1 MTDSQDQAG
10 SVAGNQPGGMY
21 QVVMNLSV
29 PALRAGDRI
38 EDWKPLCLAGVS
50 TILARGKSGQAL
62 AVGMLPAYLNRR
74 PVERELVRQ
83 VVQDCDSVEDAFK
96 ILITTLDPPLDKYQC
111 IQDMCRLDWVPRVQV
126 DDFFFELKKLATRG
140 AADLSFVCS
149 LFVSQLP
156 KEIQPKAKSWMAD
169 RAALTDDKARELL
182 IAVKGWL
189 VERGL
194 PLVRGARNF
203 VWIVSK
209 QPEGACAMFPG
220 GDVEQDMEGAQEPP
234 ACSAVFAVQGKKGR
248 PERRC
253 YICNSVEHIMNRC
266 PSRHC

>member
-29 PALRAGDRI
+29 PALRTGDRI

-111 IQDMCRLDWVPRVQV
+111 IQDMCRLDWVPGVQV

-156 KEIQPKAKSWMAD
+156 KEIQPKAKMAD
-169 RAALTDDKARELL
+169 CAALTDDKARELL

-194 PLVRGARNF
+194 PLDRGARNF
-203 VWIVSK
+203 VGIVSK
-209 QPEGACAMFPG
+209 QPEGACAMFPSGVWNRTWKVHRSHQLVQLSSLFRERKVDQSG
-220 GDVEQDMEGAQEPP
+220 GATYVTRW
-234 ACSAVFAVQGKKGR
+234 STL
-248 PERRC
+248 
-253 YICNSVEHIMNRC
+253 
-266 PSRHC
+266 